1 MNKLFLLAFLAV
13 VALIAAACG
22 GSDGVEHSP
31 AASDDHMDSHDP
43 DHMEGTVPG
52 GPADEAEAS
61 TEVEV
66 EAHDDFTFTPA
77 SIEVEAGEVVTFV
90 VRNEG
95 LAQHEFVLGDE
106 AYQQMH
112 EAEMQGDH
120 DMDMM
125 ENAVVVPGGETKKIT
140 WRFDEAGEVLFGC
153 HEPGHYKAGMVG
165 RITIDA

>member
-1 MNKLFLLAFLAV
+1 MNKSFLVAFLAV
-13 VALIAAACG
+13 LALVAAACG
-22 GSDGVEHSP
+22 GSDGVDDSGT
-31 AASDDHMDSHDP
+31 ASDDHMHSHD
-43 DHMEGTVPG
+43 DTEGVVPG
-52 GPADEAEAS
+52 GPAEEAEAI

-66 EAHDDFTFTPA
+66 EAQDDFTFTPA

-95 LAQHEFVLGDE
+95 VAQHEFVLGDE
-106 AYQQMH
+106 VYQQMH

-125 ENAVVVPGGETKKIT
+125 ENAIVVPGGETKKIT

-165 RITIDA
+165 RITIGA